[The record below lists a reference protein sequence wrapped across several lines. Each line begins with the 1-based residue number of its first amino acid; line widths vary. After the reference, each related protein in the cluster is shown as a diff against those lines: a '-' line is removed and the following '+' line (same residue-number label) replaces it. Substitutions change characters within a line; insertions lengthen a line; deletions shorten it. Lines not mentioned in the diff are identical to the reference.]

1 MSQVLSLAEQL
12 KNLVQLQELDLK
24 IDAIKKSQNSL
35 PSNLKTLDDSLTKL
49 RTAHST
55 KKNQIE
61 EIQKTKRQTQ
71 AALEINQDRLSRAN
85 SKLEAVHNAQ
95 EFQAANKEIDQLK
108 KLNSSLEDQNKKSDT
123 ELEEAQKEFSLLEEQ
138 IENSQKE
145 RDAQFAIVTGQDHQF
160 NNDVTILKSE
170 RMEFSSKVEPGIL
183 AQYNRIRNARG
194 GLGVVPAV
202 GGRCKG
208 CNMVVPPQLYNEVQ
222 KGTTLH
228 SCPSCNRILFVAP
241 APAPEAPQELQKST
255 G

>member
-1 MSQVLSLAEQL
+1 MSQGLSLAEQL

-24 IDAIKKSQNSL
+24 IDAIKKNQNSL
-35 PSNLKTLDDSLTKL
+35 PSNLKALDDSLTKL
-49 RTAHST
+49 RATYEV
-55 KKNQIE
+55 KKGQIE

-71 AALEINQDRLSRAN
+71 AALEINQDRLTRAH

-95 EFQAANKEIDQLK
+95 EFQAANKEIEQLK
-108 KLNSSLEDQNKKSDT
+108 KLNLSLEEQNKKSDG
-123 ELEEAQKEFSLLEEQ
+123 ELEGAQKEFSLLEEQ
-138 IENSQKE
+138 IQNSQKE
-145 RDAQFAIVTGQDHQF
+145 RDTQFAIVTGQDHQF
-160 NNDVTILKSE
+160 NNDVALLKSE
-170 RMEFSSKVEPGIL
+170 RMEFLSKVEPRIL
-183 AQYNRIRNARG
+183 AQYTRIRNARG

-222 KGTTLH
+222 RGTMLH

-241 APAPEAPQELQKST
+241 APEAPPELQKST